1 VFKITLKRK
10 HLNSPPTSTESPN
23 KRHNSGHQVVFDEKW
38 QQDRPWLQYTD
49 NAMICTLCKKHSKC
63 GTWSSSGCVTL
74 RLDTVK
80 EHEH

>member
-1 VFKITLKRK
+1 
-10 HLNSPPTSTESPN
+10 
-23 KRHNSGHQVVFDEKW
+23 VFDEKW

-80 EHEH
+80 EHVKATLLGAVFLIVSKVI

>member
-1 VFKITLKRK
+1 M
-10 HLNSPPTSTESPN
+10 
-23 KRHNSGHQVVFDEKW
+23 FDEKW

-49 NAMICTLCKKHSKC
+49 NAMIGTLCKKHSKC

>member
-1 VFKITLKRK
+1 M
-10 HLNSPPTSTESPN
+10 
-23 KRHNSGHQVVFDEKW
+23 FDEKW

-63 GTWSSSGCVTL
+63 GTSSSSGCVTL

>member
-1 VFKITLKRK
+1 
-10 HLNSPPTSTESPN
+10 
-23 KRHNSGHQVVFDEKW
+23 VFDEKW

-74 RLDTVK
+74 HLDKVK
-80 EHEH
+80 EHEHCAEHLISVNKESEQQNVDKCNKKT